1 MGIEWRLQ
9 PESNGKYQ
17 LWSTN
22 ATPDIDAHAS
32 TRFTDDKGVWSVV
45 LTDSDGVR
53 FELGMGVSDSLDAA
67 KLAAETFAREW
78 VARQAAAL
86 GDGWIPVGE
95 RLPED
100 FDAVVIFAK
109 ECDGYAYRGLAI
121 YDAQY
126 GKWIVNGGSGHGLTV
141 SHWLELPPLPVAEV
155 EE

>member
-1 MGIEWRLQ
+1 VIEWKL
-9 PESNGKYQ
+9 S
-17 LWSTN
+17 
-22 ATPDIDAHAS
+22 PDGMEWTVGA
-32 TRFTDDKGVWSVV
+32 DDLYLSVFDTGDRIMWDV
-45 LTDSDGVR
+45 
-53 FELGMGVSDSLDAA
+53 GVSMRRRSTSEGKAA
-67 KLAAETFAREW
+67 SFDEGKAKAETFAREW

-109 ECDGYAYRGLAI
+109 ECDGYAYRGLAS

-141 SHWLELPPLPVAEV
+141 SHWLELPRCLSPR
-155 EE
+155 

>member
-1 MGIEWRLQ
+1 MIEWKDIPHVTGAQEARVGHLLLRVGY
-9 PESNGKYQ
+9 STGKKDHR
-17 LWSTN
+17 
-22 ATPDIDAHAS
+22 ATWLVEVAHA
-32 TRFTDDKGVWSVV
+32 
-45 LTDSDGVR
+45 DGER
-53 FELGMGVSDSLDAA
+53 YLNLALSFEDTPEAA

-78 VARQAAAL
+78 VAKQASAL

-109 ECDGYAYRGLAI
+109 ECDGYTYRGLAI

-141 SHWLELPPLPVAEV
+141 SHWLELPPLPVVEV
-155 EE
+155 KE